1 MIFIPKR
8 TFKLQPHV
16 LDQNLRVI
24 FIVLQILVLKGFKCV
39 APDLTHGSKF
49 GANLL
54 SSFFLLPRGKG
65 AGSSD
70 FHMGDFICS
79 GSISLFY
86 PQSLEAV
93 EVANGFN
100 AVYPVCIW
108 IVSIWFWMVDEG
120 DIVVNPLAGCC
131 DASAI

>member
-1 MIFIPKR
+1 MIFVPKR

-24 FIVLQILVLKGFKCV
+24 FIVLQILVFKGFKCV

-54 SSFFLLPRGKG
+54 SSFFLPRGKG
-65 AGSSD
+65 TESSD
-70 FHMGDFICS
+70 FHMSDFICS

-86 PQSLEAV
+86 PQLLR
-93 EVANGFN
+93 GR
-100 AVYPVCIW
+100 
-108 IVSIWFWMVDEG
+108 
-120 DIVVNPLAGCC
+120 
-131 DASAI
+131 